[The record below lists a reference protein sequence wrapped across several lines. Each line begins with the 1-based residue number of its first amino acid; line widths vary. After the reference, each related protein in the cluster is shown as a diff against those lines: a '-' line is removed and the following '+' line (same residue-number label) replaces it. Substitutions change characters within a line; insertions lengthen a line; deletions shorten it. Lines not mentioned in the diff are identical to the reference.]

1 MRPTTRTALI
11 ALAIGAT
18 LLAQPRAQAEVRL
31 FEDTPSVEQ
40 LRAILI
46 PESHGGMT
54 RRIEFPRHDALDAA
68 KPVQPAAA
76 SGPIAQSRT
85 DAAPTSGNVGTRRC
99 ARAGRGARRQSCR
112 GEGGT
117 RCRHGRGRRFPHQLC
132 LQLGGDPAGTFL
144 QLDRIAEL
152 LHQEPALSLAVEGH
166 TDAVGSADYNI
177 ELSRHR
183 AEAVVRYLTEHGVD
197 AGHLMAVARARPSR
211 SSPIPRTAAIA
222 ASSSCASALTARRK
236 PHLGTCRRF
245 TDQRDKGDFNAMRAD
260 LRRDG

>member
-1 MRPTTRTALI
+1 MEDTMRPTTRTALI

-85 DAAPTSGNVGTRRC
+85 DAAPTSGTSAPADAPAPVAAPAAKAAEAKAAPAADTAAAVGFRINF
-99 ARAGRGARRQSCR
+99 AFNSAVI
-112 GEGGT
+112 
-117 RCRHGRGRRFPHQLC
+117 P
-132 LQLGGDPAGTFL
+132 PAHFS

-197 AGHLMAVARARPSR
+197 AGHLMAVGKGKTEPLVANPTDGRNRR
-211 SSPIPRTAAIA
+211 VQFLRLSPDRT
-222 ASSSCASALTARRK
+222 S
-236 PHLGTCRRF
+236 
-245 TDQRDKGDFNAMRAD
+245 
-260 LRRDG
+260 

>member
-76 SGPIAQSRT
+76 SGPVAQSRP
-85 DAAPTSGNVGTRRC
+85 DAAPTSGTSAPTDAPAATPAPAPIAPPVAKKTEAKPAPTADMATAVGFRINF
-99 ARAGRGARRQSCR
+99 AFNSAVI
-112 GEGGT
+112 
-117 RCRHGRGRRFPHQLC
+117 P
-132 LQLGGDPAGTFL
+132 PAHFA
-144 QLDRIAEL
+144 QLDRVAEL
-152 LHQEPALSLAVEGH
+152 LSQEPALSLAVEGH
-166 TDAVGSADYNI
+166 TDALGSSDYNI
-177 ELSRHR
+177 DLSRRR
-183 AEAVVRYLTEHGVD
+183 AMAVVRYLFDHGVEPNR
-197 AGHLMAVARARPSR
+197 LMAVGKGKTEPLVADPMDGRNRR
-211 SSPIPRTAAIA
+211 VQFLRLSPDST
-222 ASSSCASALTARRK
+222 S
-236 PHLGTCRRF
+236 
-245 TDQRDKGDFNAMRAD
+245 
-260 LRRDG
+260 